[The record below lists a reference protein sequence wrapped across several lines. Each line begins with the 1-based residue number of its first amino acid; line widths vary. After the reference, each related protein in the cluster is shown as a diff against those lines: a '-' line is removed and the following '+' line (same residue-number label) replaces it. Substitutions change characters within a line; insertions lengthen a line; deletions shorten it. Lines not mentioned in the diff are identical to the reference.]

1 VAETAEEFYA
11 RVRAHADGD
20 GRLPVPDQ
28 AGWDVFPF
36 EADSL
41 RSKRLAPLTLPEPAR
56 AGEDGT
62 SCGRCADPAER
73 VVWRNDR
80 WTLSRLPMSVGLP
93 FTAIL
98 ESREH
103 LDLGDLD
110 DDLAAELGRLV
121 VRVTRAVERQD
132 AVARVHVNRWGDGG
146 SHLHVWFLG
155 RPAGM
160 VQLRGSCLPM
170 WDDMLPRVP
179 AEIAEETLAVAVA
192 AIADLGEVVG

>member
-1 VAETAEEFYA
+1 
-11 RVRAHADGD
+11 
-20 GRLPVPDQ
+20 
-28 AGWDVFPF
+28 
-36 EADSL
+36 
-41 RSKRLAPLTLPEPAR
+41 
-56 AGEDGT
+56 
-62 SCGRCADPAER
+62 
-73 VVWRNDR
+73 
-80 WTLSRLPMSVGLP
+80 MSVGLP

-179 AEIAEETLAVAVA
+179 AEIAGETLAVAVA